1 MHCLLAV
8 LMAKKDPSLSQRQ
21 LAKELGVSVTTVNKL
36 YNGRPLKARIEPE
49 TVERICDY
57 FNCRIEELFELREEN
72 ENN

>member
-57 FNCRIEELFELREEN
+57 FNCPIEELFELREEN